1 VYEEAVNPESAKD
14 SGRYPEAFVQT
25 IKRDYVRVSPC
36 PDARTVMHQLS
47 SWIAHY
53 NEIHPHKLSD
63 IVHPV
68 SSFGLTV
75 SARSGATTG

>member
-1 VYEEAVNPESAKD
+1 MRMASRHALPQLNIVVYPK
-14 SGRYPEAFVQT
+14 
-25 IKRDYVRVSPC
+25 
-36 PDARTVMHQLS
+36 TVMHQLS

-53 NEIHPHKLSD
+53 NEVHPHKLSD